1 MHFRQLEAFRETMRA
16 GSVTKA
22 AKNMNISQPSVSR
35 LISDLEI
42 SAGFSL
48 FQRMGRG
55 LSPTP
60 EAHRFYKS
68 VEGMFLGID
77 RLNELAQT
85 IRSTSGGTVSIGV
98 IPSLSTVEVP
108 DAIHSL
114 CEAQIDVKVQTYVR
128 NTPAIVDAVQLQ
140 QLELGLVGR
149 VPPYQGVEILYQTTV
164 PYVCLIPEGHWL
176 DGSGEPLN
184 IDKLSKT
191 ESFITFAGIFPESI
205 IGLDQATVVALRK
218 RSRISAANMPMA
230 AALVRATGSLSVVD
244 LLSAGVATSIGGVI
258 SRPLIQKLDYHIAII
273 TKSKISLSKPA
284 QKLAGLIEKRLD
296 RING

>member
-42 SAGFSL
+42 NAGFSL
-48 FQRMGRG
+48 FHRMGRG

-98 IPSLSTVEVP
+98 IPLSL
-108 DAIHSL
+108 IH
-114 CEAQIDVKVQTYVR
+114 I
-128 NTPAIVDAVQLQ
+128 
-140 QLELGLVGR
+140 
-149 VPPYQGVEILYQTTV
+149 
-164 PYVCLIPEGHWL
+164 
-176 DGSGEPLN
+176 
-184 IDKLSKT
+184 
-191 ESFITFAGIFPESI
+191 
-205 IGLDQATVVALRK
+205 
-218 RSRISAANMPMA
+218 
-230 AALVRATGSLSVVD
+230 
-244 LLSAGVATSIGGVI
+244 
-258 SRPLIQKLDYHIAII
+258 
-273 TKSKISLSKPA
+273 
-284 QKLAGLIEKRLD
+284 
-296 RING
+296 

>member
-1 MHFRQLEAFRETMRA
+1 MRA

>member
-42 SAGFSL
+42 NAGFSL
-48 FQRMGRG
+48 FHRMGRG

-244 LLSAGVATSIGGVI
+244 LLSAGVATSTGGVI
-258 SRPLIQKLDYHIAII
+258 SRPLIQKLDYH
-273 TKSKISLSKPA
+273 
-284 QKLAGLIEKRLD
+284 
-296 RING
+296 